1 MKPLDRTRIR
11 GGLVAILILLLACGL
26 VSVWWHQLRTRREKP
41 VASARLAEQAKTGH
55 PLPVP
60 RPDDYVGSR
69 VCAEC
74 HADIAEK
81 YGRHPMARSIRQIG
95 LEEVIEDY
103 DAGVV
108 HDLEREYR
116 AERVGDEVFHHE
128 RVSGPAGELLY
139 DQAASVNYAL
149 GSGRLGRSYLSEA
162 AGRLYQSPLGW
173 YARRNCWDL
182 SPGYREDRATRFAR
196 EVDESCLYCHAGR
209 LSPAGGKLTGGTF
222 FQEAAIGCER
232 CHGPAGRH
240 VAATRDRGATRPANG
255 WEIVNP
261 RHLDPPRREA
271 VCNQCHLSG
280 AAVIPRFGRGFFD
293 FRPGDLLGE
302 TRIVL
307 NHAGREDASRAVSQV
322 EQMKS
327 SRCFQASGGQMGCT
341 TCHDPHETPAPT
353 ETITYYRS
361 RCLTCHGIDDCVMPA
376 VHREQEADNSCIACH
391 MPPTPAVD
399 VPHTALTDHRIVRS
413 ARSPVDTSLGS
424 GQQLLTVLDE
434 GSDPPP
440 AWEVARGRGLWFAEA
455 FMQTADPRLAQQAV
469 ACLLPGSLEPSE
481 GEDLLAS
488 VRKDPAALVALGQLL
503 AAAGA
508 DAVAED
514 CFEAAVALDASDAAA
529 VSGLAEQARRRGD
542 GATALAALES
552 LRAEYPQAAEVPARQ
567 AAILDGSG
575 RQPEAIA
582 KSLAALELDPTL
594 VTLRKRLVQLLAE
607 AGDVSASARQAAW
620 LHAYREAIMRA
631 REKPEV
637 SGPSVRS
644 P

>member
-11 GGLVAILILLLACGL
+11 GGLVAILLLLSTGGL
-26 VSVWWHQLRTRREKP
+26 ASVCWHHFRARRERP
-41 VASARLAEQAKTGH
+41 GGPARLEEQAETGH
-55 PLPVP
+55 PLPAP

-81 YGRHPMARSIRQIG
+81 YARHPMARSIRQIG

-103 DAGVV
+103 DAAAVR
-108 HDLEREYR
+108 DLEREYR
-116 AERVGDEVFHHE
+116 VERADDEVFHHE

-139 DQAASVNYAL
+139 DQAVPVRYAV
-149 GSGRLGRSYLSEA
+149 GSGRLGRSYLSEV

-173 YARRNCWDL
+173 YARRGCWDL

-209 LSPAGGKLTGGTF
+209 LSPAGGSLAGGAF

-240 VAATRDRGATRPANG
+240 VAATRDRRATRPADG

-280 AAVIPRFGRGFFD
+280 AAVIPRYGRGFFD

-307 NHAGREDASRAVSQV
+307 THAGQEDAGRAVSQV
-322 EQMKS
+322 EQMES
-327 SRCFQASGGQMGCT
+327 SRCFQMSGGQMGCI

-353 ETITYYRS
+353 EAIAFFRS
-361 RCLTCHGIDDCVMPA
+361 RCLTCHGTNDCVMPA
-376 VHREQEADNSCIACH
+376 VRREQEADNSCIACH
-391 MPPTPAVD
+391 MPLTPAVD
-399 VPHTALTDHRIVRS
+399 VPHTSLTDHRIVRS
-413 ARSPVDTSLGS
+413 ARSRVDASHGS
-424 GQQLLTVLDE
+424 GRQRLTVLDE

-440 AWEVARGRGLWFAEA
+440 AWEVVRGRGLWLAEA
-455 FMQTADPRLAQQAV
+455 FMQTADPRVAEQAV
-469 ACLLPGSLEPSE
+469 ACLLPGSPEPSE
-481 GEDLLAS
+481 GEDLLAT

-508 DAVAED
+508 DALAED
-514 CFEAAVALDASDAAA
+514 CFVAAIALNASEAAAL
-529 VSGLAEQARRRGD
+529 SGLADQARRRGD
-542 GATALAALES
+542 DATAFAALES
-552 LRAEYPQAAEVPARQ
+552 LRAKYPQVAEVPARQ

-594 VTLRKRLVQLLAE
+594 VSLRERLVQLLAK
-607 AGDVSASARQAAW
+607 AGDTAASTQQAAW
-620 LHAYREAIMRA
+620 LHAYRGAVMQA

-637 SGPSVRS
+637 SRPSVPS